1 MADNFLEKRQE
12 AYKIQI
18 SGRVQRKP
26 GADIQQLL
34 LKCAANV
41 QYNGSYV
48 VRDDQLNG
56 LVAAA
61 ALVGDSDSF
70 SFSVSVGDEA
80 ENFLND
86 LSCEMP
92 AAACVTIQSN
102 EGDAPTVFVR
112 LGMMLQAMMLR
123 AAEMGLHAHI
133 VECGVCDGRA
143 SAVLAVGRPDCK

>member
-12 AYKIQI
+12 AYRIQI

-48 VRDDQLNG
+48 VRDDQLKG

-102 EGDAPTVFVR
+102 DGDAPT
-112 LGMMLQAMMLR
+112 
-123 AAEMGLHAHI
+123 
-133 VECGVCDGRA
+133 
-143 SAVLAVGRPDCK
+143 